1 MTTLTM
7 SLLSI
12 RMNAKPEELHQSVQT
27 GETVHG
33 EGYTKMVMKVA
44 GAINVVELVLGVL
57 PILLHHYLIQS
68 ISTIGFLT
76 SIVFTVYMIHDTN
89 KVMHLSS
96 HSSDKILEHHESRV
110 KEYGKNP
117 KKFSIKESIHKY
129 SVMVLR
135 LILLGEIIRILF
147 I

>member
-1 MTTLTM
+1 MTMT
-7 SLLSI
+7 SI
-12 RMNAKPEELHQSVQT
+12 RLNTKPEELYESVQT
-27 GETVHG
+27 GETVYG
-33 EGYTKMVMKVA
+33 EGYTRLVMKVA
-44 GAINVVELVLGVL
+44 GAIGVVELALGVL
-57 PILLHHYLIQS
+57 PLILHHYLIQN

-76 SIVFTVYMIHDTN
+76 TIVFTVYMIVDTN

-117 KKFSIKESIHKY
+117 KKFSIKESIYKY
-129 SVMVLR
+129 SIMVMR
-135 LILLGEIIRILF
+135 LILLVVIFRILF